1 MSEAAMTVRFT
12 LRSTNEVP
20 MQQSRPS
27 ARRHRDGQRGQIL
40 VVAVLAMISMIG
52 GVALIL
58 EGGNAYAH
66 QRMVQNGTDAVAN
79 VGATTLAQRLGGAT
93 ATDAQVGLAMGTLS
107 SSNGLDAFTAFY
119 TDWQGHLLTAGG
131 ALAANQSGAAQ
142 VGVVGSIPPGAQG
155 VQVGATQAFGTTF
168 GRVIGLS
175 QFAASAEATAVSG
188 ALISGGFM
196 PLVFP
201 VNIVDCS
208 ISGDTGT
215 GDTNWTISNPGDP
228 PVGQEYIVPLCK
240 TGGGSFMILDLD
252 GTPNNC
258 QDEVTNPPYLQ
269 FPGFPIDLNTDNGN
283 NCAGQMVD
291 EVNKKHGQVV
301 LIPICDGDCVTSGGV
316 NATYHIIKVAA
327 FYIDYM
333 SDSNSVTN
341 PQCQGNGTTLVPIR
355 GNGSTSCLVGW
366 FVRYVTTGTVGGG
379 VISGAGAIGV
389 QLIR

>member
-1 MSEAAMTVRFT
+1 MQHSS
-12 LRSTNEVP
+12 RSAN
-20 MQQSRPS
+20 
-27 ARRHRDGQRGQIL
+27 HKRDGQRGQIL

-66 QRMVQNGTDAVAN
+66 QRIVQNGADAVAN
-79 VGATTLAQRLGGAT
+79 IGATTLAQRLGGVT
-93 ATDAQVGLAMGTLS
+93 TTDANVAAEMGGMST
-107 SSNGLDAFTAFY
+107 SNGLDSYTAYY
-119 TDWQGHLLTAGG
+119 TDWQGNLLTNGG
-131 ALAANQSGAAQ
+131 ALAANTSAAAP
-142 VGVVGSIPPGAQG
+142 VGGGTIPPGGQG
-155 VQVGATQAFGTTF
+155 VQVGGTQSFGTTF
-168 GRVIGLS
+168 GRVIGFS
-175 QFAASAEATAVSG
+175 QFAASADATAVAG
-188 ALISGGFM
+188 PLISGGFM
-196 PLVFP
+196 PVIFP

-208 ISGDTGT
+208 VSGDVGT
-215 GDTNWTISNPGDP
+215 GDTNWTISNPGEP

-258 QDEVTNPPYLQ
+258 ADEVTNPPYLQ
-269 FPGFPIDLNTDNGN
+269 FAGFPSDLNSDNGN

-301 LIPICDGDCVTSGGV
+301 LIPICDGDCVTSGGS

-327 FYIDYM
+327 FYLDYM
-333 SDSNSVTN
+333 SDSNSISN

-355 GNGSTSCLVGW
+355 GNGSSSCIAGW
-366 FVRYVTTGTVGGG
+366 FVRYITTGTVGGG